1 MKGFLIATAFGL
13 GLLGAS
19 ISTAGTALASGEDDH
34 RTYGGYKVYKHLGAL
49 LYGSP
54 SRHGYRQDRRRGYSQ
69 DRRHGY
75 SQDRRHD
82 YRPAK
87 RHHHRKR
94 YTSYP
99 KRRAYGQRH
108 KSYQTARPCHA
119 TSKAGFD
126 DYGRR
131 VRIGGTMCYNAY
143 GTPYIVRGSRHIIHN
158 Y

>member
-34 RTYGGYKVYKHLGAL
+34 RTYGGHYGGYTVYKHLGAL

-54 SRHGYRQDRRRGYSQ
+54 SRHGYRQDRR
-69 DRRHGY
+69 
-75 SQDRRHD
+75 HD
-82 YRPAK
+82 YRPAHRRAH
-87 RHHHRKR
+87 RHGHQNRKHN
-94 YTSYP
+94 S
-99 KRRAYGQRH
+99 RRHAYGQRRMD
-108 KSYQTARPCHA
+108 YQTARPCHA